1 MKKPIS
7 AMTSYL
13 RAFVPQFFRPSV
25 PSCLRA
31 FAPLC
36 ILALLTTGCKIDQKA
51 EVATYRQVI
60 DKDTQVVDFM
70 PGQALSLEQALALA
84 NQHNERLGLRGEDYL
99 QALIAKDRA
108 AATFLPTVA
117 LAPSY
122 FVEKSSHSGAWRD
135 DHHVDVPVNASA
147 NLFNGFSDL
156 ARYRGSE
163 HNIVMRR
170 AILLDAQAAVLLDVA
185 NTYYQILSSE
195 QLVVVLKNSLVVQEE
210 RVRDMRGRTAAGMAR
225 PLDLAQSEAQASQTR
240 VLLLAAEND
249 VRTGRTT
256 LTFLVGV
263 DTDGNPLVDAVN
275 APPQLP
281 ELAQLQQ
288 RAADHRQDLAAA
300 VAEIEAAKQSV
311 QAAIGQYYPSVTLN
325 LNGFIS
331 RQSMPSES
339 QWNSL
344 LSANLPI
351 FTGGTIQ
358 ADVRT
363 AWSLLRQAMLS
374 ESQTRRQ
381 VVEDVTIAFLN
392 IQSSRKRLDEL
403 KVQVAAA
410 AEALRQADGAYKAGL
425 GTNLERLT
433 AQDQLLSAQLQITN
447 QHFLLKQYH
456 LQLLRAM
463 GQLSTH
469 LPSGLTTQPSAMPTQ
484 PG

>member
-1 MKKPIS
+1 MQN
-7 AMTSYL
+7 
-13 RAFVPQFFRPSV
+13 QFPSF

-31 FAPLC
+31 FVPSCL
-36 ILALLTTGCKIDQKA
+36 ILAALAVSGCKVDQKA
-51 EVATYRQVI
+51 EVATYRQVV
-60 DKDTQVVDFM
+60 DQDAQVVDFT

-108 AATFLPTVA
+108 AAAFLPTVS
-117 LAPSY
+117 LVPSY
-122 FVEKSSHSGAWRD
+122 YVQQSTHSGAWRD
-135 DHHVDVPVNASA
+135 DHHLDVPVNARA

-163 HNIVMRR
+163 HNIAMRR

-185 NTYYQILSSE
+185 NTYFQILSSE

-240 VLLLAAEND
+240 VLLLAADND

-256 LTFLVGV
+256 LSFLIGV
-263 DTDGNPLVDAVN
+263 DANGNPLADAVN

-281 ELAQLQQ
+281 ELTQLQQ
-288 RAADHRQDLAAA
+288 TAAENRQDLAAA
-300 VAEIEAAKQSV
+300 IAEIEVAKQNV
-311 QAAIGQYYPSVTLN
+311 QAAIGEYYPSVTLN

-339 QWNSL
+339 LWNSL

-351 FTGGTIQ
+351 FTGGVIH

-374 ESQTRRQ
+374 ESLTRRQ
-381 VVEDVTIAFLN
+381 VVEEVAISFQN

-410 AEALRQADGAYKAGL
+410 EEALRQADGAYKAGL

-456 LQLLRAM
+456 LQLLRAI
-463 GQLSTH
+463 GKLSTH
-469 LPSGLTTQPSAMPTQ
+469 LPGVLTTQPSTQ
-484 PG
+484 PATQPATRAS

>member
-1 MKKPIS
+1 MQKQLS
-7 AMTSYL
+7 SLTSCL
-13 RAFVPQFFRPSV
+13 RAFVPP
-25 PSCLRA
+25 CL
-31 FAPLC
+31 L
-36 ILALLTTGCKIDQKA
+36 LAALVSSGCKVDQQA
-51 EVATYRQVI
+51 EVATYRQVV
-60 DKDTQVVDFM
+60 DKDAQAVDFT

-108 AATFLPTVA
+108 AAAFLPTVA
-117 LAPSY
+117 LVPSY
-122 FVEKSSHSGAWRD
+122 YVQQSTHSVNWRD

-163 HNIVMRR
+163 HNIAMRR

-185 NTYYQILSSE
+185 NTYYQIISSE
-195 QLVVVLKNSLVVQEE
+195 KLVEVLKNSLVVQEE
-210 RVRDMRGRTAAGMAR
+210 RVRDMRGRSKAGMAR

-256 LTFLVGV
+256 LSFLAGV
-263 DTDGNPLVDAVN
+263 DAERNPLVDAVK
-275 APPQLP
+275 APPHLP

-288 RAADHRQDLAAA
+288 TAAENRQDLVAAIA
-300 VAEIEAAKQSV
+300 AIEAAKQGV

-331 RQSMPSES
+331 KQSYGSNS

-351 FTGGTIQ
+351 FTGGSIH

-374 ESQTRRQ
+374 ESLTRRQ
-381 VVEDVTIAFLN
+381 VVEEVAIAFEN

-410 AEALRQADGAYKAGL
+410 EEALRQADGAYKAGL

-469 LPSGLTTQPSAMPTQ
+469 LPTELTTQPATQ
-484 PG
+484 PVTQPSTQPS

>member
-1 MKKPIS
+1 MQNQLS
-7 AMTSYL
+7 LSTSCL
-13 RAFVPQFFRPSV
+13 RAIV
-25 PSCLRA
+25 PSCL
-31 FAPLC
+31 
-36 ILALLTTGCKIDQKA
+36 ILTALATAGCKVDQKA
-51 EVATYRQVI
+51 EVETYRQIV
-60 DKDTQVVDFM
+60 DKDTQIVDFT
-70 PGQALSLEQALALA
+70 PDQPLSLEQAMSLA
-84 NQHNERLGLRGEDYL
+84 NEHNERLGLRGEDYL

-108 AATFLPTVA
+108 AATFLPTVS
-117 LAPSY
+117 LTPSY
-122 FVEKSSHSGAWRD
+122 YVQKSTHTSAWRD
-135 DHHVDVPVNASA
+135 DHHTDAPLNAKA

-156 ARYRGSE
+156 ARYRASE
-163 HNIVMRR
+163 HNIAQSR

-210 RVRDMRGRTAAGMAR
+210 RVRDMRGRSKAGMAR

-256 LTFLVGV
+256 LSFLVGV
-263 DTDGNPLVDAVN
+263 DTDRNPLVDVVS

-288 RAADHRQDLAAA
+288 TAAENRQDLAAA
-300 VAEIEAAKQSV
+300 TAAIESARQGV

-331 RQSMPSES
+331 RQSSPSQSE
-339 QWNSL
+339 WNSL

-351 FTGGTIQ
+351 FTGGTIH

-363 AWSLLRQAMLS
+363 AWSVLRQAMLS

-381 VVEDVTIAFLN
+381 VIEDVAIAFQN

-410 AEALRQADGAYKAGL
+410 AEAVRQADVNYKVGL

-456 LQLLRAM
+456 LQLLRTT

-469 LPSGLTTQPSAMPTQ
+469 LPTDLTTRPATQPAIRPTTDSAMPTTQ
-484 PG
+484 PT